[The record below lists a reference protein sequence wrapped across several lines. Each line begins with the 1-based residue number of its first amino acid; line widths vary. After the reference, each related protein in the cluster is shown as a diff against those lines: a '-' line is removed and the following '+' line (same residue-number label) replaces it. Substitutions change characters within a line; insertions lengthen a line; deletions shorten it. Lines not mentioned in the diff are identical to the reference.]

1 LHLIVDNIFTSIG
14 AISAFVLTAG
24 WIAARPQSRAAR
36 RTAVGL
42 ALVYVVASVYAVPQA
57 VGWALFTRGL
67 RPFAASDVAPG
78 RTAVVLL
85 GGGTDTA
92 HGIGDTTL
100 AVASGDGLER
110 VLEAARVFNMTHA
123 EWLIAS
129 GGTLDDRQ
137 ERDAIV
143 MRDELVQIGIPAARI
158 VLEAESRSTH
168 EQAVLVAPMLKSLG
182 AERVILVTSDV
193 HMPRSLGAFRAYG
206 VQAIPAIAPATGAS
220 DPLRRRIVPTVNGL
234 WRSRQV
240 SHELF
245 GIIYYRLRGW
255 WTAETSNRSNGA

>member
-1 LHLIVDNIFTSIG
+1 MTFFVDNVFTSLG
-14 AISAFVLTAG
+14 MAVAFTVAA
-24 WIAARPQSRAAR
+24 WWVAARPQSAAAR
-36 RTAVGL
+36 RS
-42 ALVYVVASVYAVPQA
+42 VVAVALAYLIASIYAVPQA
-57 VGWALFTRGL
+57 ISWVLFTRGL
-67 RPFAASDVAPG
+67 RPFTASDIAPG
-78 RTAVVLL
+78 RTAVVVL

-110 VLEAARVFNMTHA
+110 VLEAARVFKMTHA

-129 GGTLDDRQ
+129 GGRLDVRE

-143 MRDELVQIGIPAARI
+143 MRDELVQMGFRRR
-158 VLEAESRSTH
+158 VSCSRPSRGRRTSR
-168 EQAVLVAPMLKSLG
+168 QSSSRRCLQSLG

-206 VQAIPAIAPATGAS
+206 VQAIPAIATTGAN
-220 DPLRRRIVPTVNGL
+220 DPLRRRMVSTLNGL

-245 GIIYYRLRGW
+245 GIVYYAVREW
-255 WTAETSNRSNGA
+255 WK